1 MKVGKSRRWF
11 GVWVWG
17 KWLWS
22 GFRVTYAKLQNDAVL
37 FRATHQSNS
46 YHVIST
52 LSFHLLTP
60 RVLFSFSQQNLNF
73 IHHYSSSSIISHHSI
88 IYFFYFIILFF
99 YVINLSLFYFY
110 LLALVLVLA
119 HSLVILSIFLLAFSS
134 SLLSFL
140 LLIGLELNL
149 SSICRSGWKVF
160 RIALVISLFPSS
172 L

>member
-60 RVLFSFSQQNLNF
+60 RVLFFIFPTKSQF
-73 IHHYSSSSIISHHSI
+73 HSP
-88 IYFFYFIILFF
+88 LFF
-99 YVINLSLFYFY
+99 FINNFSPLHHLFLLLHNPFFLHHKSLSLLFFF
-110 LLALVLVLA
+110 LFALVLVLA
-119 HSLVILSIFLLAFSS
+119 HSLVILSIFLFAFSS
-134 SLLSFL
+134 SLLFFFCFS
-140 LLIGLELNL
+140 
-149 SSICRSGWKVF
+149 
-160 RIALVISLFPSS
+160 LVSS
-172 L
+172 LICLPFVVVGERFSKLP